1 LPLAARADAEAM
13 MHSIM
18 IAPAAADDCYSI
30 PASTR
35 TANSKAARG
44 TQRIAAVANNA
55 FRFYWIM
62 STASDITHPSNFGS
76 GVYA

>member
-1 LPLAARADAEAM
+1 
-13 MHSIM
+13 M
-18 IAPAAADDCYSI
+18 IAIAFLLPRA
-30 PASTR
+30 
-35 TANSKAARG
+35 ANSKAARG

-62 STASDITHPSNFGS
+62 STASDITHPIKFGS